1 MQPTPNTDMTKNEAP
16 VVLIVDDEEG
26 IREEC
31 AETLR
36 SYGIPCTIAPG
47 PDEALRI
54 LLANRSI
61 LVVLSDIRM
70 PGRNGFD
77 LLDQVRLFCGGK
89 FAVEVIL
96 MSGYVSSLLS
106 DRPARL
112 QAAAIL
118 PKPAHA
124 ERLYKIVLEVA
135 AKAANRRAVV

>member
-1 MQPTPNTDMTKNEAP
+1 M
-16 VVLIVDDEEG
+16 VLIVDDEEG

-31 AETLR
+31 ADTLR
-36 SYGIPCTIAPG
+36 SYDIPCAIASG
-47 PDEALRI
+47 PEEALKV

-96 MSGYVSSLLS
+96 MSGYVGSLLS
-106 DRPARL
+106 DHPARL

-118 PKPAHA
+118 PKPARA
-124 ERLYKIVLEVA
+124 EQLYKVVLEAA
-135 AKAANRRAVV
+135 AKAANRRAAA